1 MSKMLFSPGLLMI
14 TPAAMTAAQTAKV
27 NPIDL
32 LHRHLNGDWGI
43 AGKESNDDAVTR
55 KGRIVSA
62 YPVTEEVLI
71 LVITEYD
78 RSATTILLAEEN

>member
-1 MSKMLFSPGLLMI
+1 MSEMLFSPGLLMI
-14 TPAAMTAAQTAKV
+14 TPAAMTAAHAIKV

-43 AGKESNDDAVTR
+43 ANKESNDIAVTR

-71 LVITEYD
+71 LIITEYD